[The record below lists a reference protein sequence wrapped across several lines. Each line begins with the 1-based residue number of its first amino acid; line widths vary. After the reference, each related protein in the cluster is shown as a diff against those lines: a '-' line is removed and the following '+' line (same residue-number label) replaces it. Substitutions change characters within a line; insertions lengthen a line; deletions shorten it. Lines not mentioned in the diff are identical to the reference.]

1 MIGAGVSLALK
12 LLISSDVPAYT
23 IRTRS
28 SRERGFTIAIVF
40 ILMLVMIGV
49 AGGTLFLTQAGL
61 STVGQDR
68 EQAMAFY
75 AAEYAA
81 AEAKAFLASDPTFFN
96 SSTGWTPLL
105 SSTVPANVARLCQPV
120 GGAQPGI
127 SPKGAFPIYYTT
139 ASGNVSWNYC
149 IHNNADDPAYYA
161 PSNPTLCTPALPAG
175 TTGDTYDSC
184 DLQHRIIVEAYGIA
198 PNNSRSRLTI
208 TIGTPALNVNLG
220 ASSYAQ
226 EANGSEHVGNG
237 GAAEQGIA
245 VGSGIT
251 TF

>member
-1 MIGAGVSLALK
+1 
-12 LLISSDVPAYT
+12 LLESSVVPRA
-23 IRTRS
+23 
-28 SRERGFTIAIVF
+28 SRQRGFTIAIVF
-40 ILMLVMIGV
+40 ILMLVMVGV
-49 AGGTLFLTQAGL
+49 AGGTLFLAQAGL

-81 AEAKAFLASDPTFFN
+81 AEAKAFLASDSTFF
-96 SSTGWTPLL
+96 SASTGWT
-105 SSTVPANVARLCQPV
+105 
-120 GGAQPGI
+120 
-127 SPKGAFPIYYTT
+127 YYTT

-149 IHNNADDPAYYA
+149 IHNNADDPAYFA
-161 PSNPTLCTPALPAG
+161 PGNPGLCTPVLPSG
-175 TTGDTYDSC
+175 TTGDTYDTC
-184 DLQHRIIVEAYGIA
+184 DLQHRIIVEAYGTA
-198 PNNSRSRLTI
+198 PNNARSRLTV

-237 GAAEQGIA
+237 GAAEQGVA

-251 TF
+251 AF